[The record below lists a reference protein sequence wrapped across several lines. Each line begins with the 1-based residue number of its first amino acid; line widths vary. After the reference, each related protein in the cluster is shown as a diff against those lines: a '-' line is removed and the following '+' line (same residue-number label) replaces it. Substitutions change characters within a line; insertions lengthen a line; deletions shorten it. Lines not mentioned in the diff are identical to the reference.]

1 MTINIIDIAYTRLK
15 TPDVAAA
22 TDFATR
28 ILGLEPVDRAVD
40 RLSFR
45 SDSRM
50 STMSY
55 EIGDPSETI
64 VGFELANGEDLLNA
78 AKTLEALG
86 YEVCYG
92 SHEEREQ
99 RHVSEFIAF
108 RDPSGGRIEFAVSP
122 QIGGNGAQLSRDAG
136 ITGFSHVGLF
146 SRDPGRDEH
155 FWTQICNARV
165 SDRVGELPLL
175 RLSQIHHSIALVP
188 ADRCGIQH
196 INHQVQSIDDVQRSY
211 ALLSQHKVPIV
222 FGPGRHPTSGA
233 RFVYFEGPDGMVFE
247 YSVGVREV
255 DEETYRERQF
265 GFEPKSFCM
274 WGATQKI
281 KELST

>member
-92 SHEEREQ
+92 SH
-99 RHVSEFIAF
+99 
-108 RDPSGGRIEFAVSP
+108 RIRGFAADRWQWRAAVSRR
-122 QIGGNGAQLSRDAG
+122 GNYGFQSRRSVQPG
-136 ITGFSHVGLF
+136 
-146 SRDPGRDEH
+146 SRSR
-155 FWTQICNARV
+155 
-165 SDRVGELPLL
+165 
-175 RLSQIHHSIALVP
+175 
-188 ADRCGIQH
+188 
-196 INHQVQSIDDVQRSY
+196 
-211 ALLSQHKVPIV
+211 
-222 FGPGRHPTSGA
+222 
-233 RFVYFEGPDGMVFE
+233 
-247 YSVGVREV
+247 
-255 DEETYRERQF
+255 
-265 GFEPKSFCM
+265 
-274 WGATQKI
+274 
-281 KELST
+281 